1 MIVYDSAR
9 TLGGKLQG
17 LGIIYYPKFTI
28 RNLVCQVPLT
38 QTVNIR
44 IMDYSN
50 SSTKSPSVLD
60 KYSDQIQK
68 ANGAFTYNR
77 NMFKVWNSTMI
88 SFLAMIVDKAD
99 FYKLLVEISFIVTE
113 FVTCKKCDGKMVTR
127 LHKNKPDGMYWTYNN
142 KIGTGIHATKCNSS
156 RSVRVNS
163 WFYKSNLSMC
173 LSAAWVCWIGQGR
186 D

>member
-38 QTVNIR
+38 QTVNIK

-88 SFLAMIVDKAD
+88 SFLAMIVD
-99 FYKLLVEISFIVTE
+99 
-113 FVTCKKCDGKMVTR
+113 
-127 LHKNKPDGMYWTYNN
+127 
-142 KIGTGIHATKCNSS
+142 
-156 RSVRVNS
+156 
-163 WFYKSNLSMC
+163 
-173 LSAAWVCWIGQGR
+173 
-186 D
+186 